1 MLTGHVY
8 TNVYSLPVSFLR
20 RELSAYFLG
29 LTISSPLCA
38 IAISQG
44 IFYYRTYGQDPRYLK
59 FLVAI
64 LVSMDSIRFVFLAH
78 TVYTSAMTLN
88 DVLHHL
94 DRTLMVVEVL
104 GACLACLVQSAYVM
118 RIWHTEIGGLIFEA
132 SGQGK
137 GLCSFGGPFDT
148 TEASNLL
155 NQINIVSRYT
165 QLGGNLMSD
174 ALITASMVYYFKVG
188 LRGTNFFGTRNI
200 LNRLID
206 YVLTIGLITSILSI
220 VSFAVFGASQDSQL
234 YFPLIH
240 FMICNV
246 YVNSFLVSLNWRMGL
261 RRAGLYGTGGMPLY
275 PSQPLYT
282 TFMPANI
289 SAPYGPGGAPLLPP
303 PQQLTGALQPMPAQQ
318 YGAAAPPTS
327 WALTKAE
334 KKEYDRIFR
343 SWDASGSGFISG
355 QVALEIF
362 GQSGLSKDDLARI
375 WGLAD
380 VDDRGKLN
388 LQEFYVAMGLIH
400 RRLNGIPIPEQLP
413 PELVPP
419 SARDLEGSV
428 SFLKDLL
435 KDETRSRSPSS
446 IDSPVSRLK
455 DRSFNGSGS
464 TLGTGRDATIYK
476 YNDSEPAGGFY
487 QPRSRHVNRSDVR
500 TRDDQSPASNLSDL
514 TRRLQNTAKLLDRS
528 VEADATRTS
537 EDDALDR
544 EMADLEYR
552 AKRLQDDIEY
562 VSHGPSSEAKNEER
576 RRLER
581 ELVDL
586 LHHRLPE
593 VAKKIEAREERREKE
608 KREWR
613 HQRDRAN
620 ERSGRFDYG
629 DDRDRYS
636 SRRVEEE
643 REMNRSR
650 GAYDYGRDRDRDDRG
665 REYDRGSYRRDSP
678 VDRYKD
684 REPEVSRARTP
695 PAQARSPPPPPPV
708 TTSALSPPSTSSRST
723 PSPAPTKNM
732 TPAERQEFARNEAK
746 RRIQARM
753 QALGISSPSTAA
765 SPTVDTSVEE
775 RLAEERREAEQKA
788 RIAEEKAAER
798 EQSRRERLESE
809 KALKEGKVTPSPAP
823 TTPTPTSTAAAP
835 TPTHKPAPPQPKPR
849 APAPPPPRKTAA
861 RPPPAPAAPP
871 APRPPAPPAVPT
883 VDPEEEALRARE
895 EALRK
900 QREARAERIRQLERE
915 EEEARLEEER
925 FKARI
930 AAAKA
935 TPVASP
941 AVVSPPV
948 AVAPPPPPA
957 PPAPP
962 SPAPPIPPS
971 VTPRS
976 TATSAVST
984 PSGASKTNPF
994 RKEGGAPSPATLPPT
1009 NASSTNPFF
1018 RPQTAPPASVPT
1030 PPKTPTPVP
1039 VKAAYNTA
1047 PGDSDGEDWDAVREY
1062 DEDEDSSDDEITK
1075 SRDTRAKIAE
1085 SLFGSG
1091 GGISRPSST
1100 PATSAAVAAPRI
1112 SSPAQVPSAP
1122 PPPPAPAPPIAPPAP
1137 TISPTAAPSGPGDV
1151 SALMKSIQGG
1161 AKLRSVQT
1169 IDKSKP
1175 QVLGRILGDDT
1186 PPVVNAA
1193 PRLPSPP
1200 SPALPETTSM
1210 IPASDGGSSKSA
1222 NSNRQSV
1229 DWYAGLAA
1237 DQGRGVDRLPSTTEE
1252 DEDEEVVPQQPASI
1266 PQIFVDLPV
1275 DSPRDPLAD
1284 IDKTVE
1290 HRVRTLYPYTGD
1302 SGDDLTFGENL
1313 ILIANPSK
1321 SGGDWWYGTIIKDG
1335 KSGLFPKTYVEA
1347 VATIKAKAL
1356 YAYEASNSDELSF
1369 DAGDELVVIDTIEPE
1384 WWKVESRGQVFVVPA
1399 SYLELLEGSSSRS
1412 LPDIALQVPMGSQ
1425 EVSDIG
1431 SDPNDAADAPQD
1443 LESTSDEDS
1452 DASEDDQYYSASD
1465 GTGSDDE
1472 IESSHEREAR
1482 EHERQLVLEAAGLVV
1497 KKDVEPPSPLLRR
1510 RSTRRRRPPPAAPRR
1525 TDSITSNK
1533 DLPAV
1538 PVLEHENDPSIRV
1551 ADAFDRYEHFR
1562 QSHGSVNA
1570 NRLSVA
1576 STSSMDTFGSPT
1588 STTTISTRGRKT
1600 PIESERPVI
1609 SAPILQLSPESPAR
1623 SPSPAFGTSWASLI
1637 DKTALQGIPPN
1648 ERKRQEAIFEFITTE
1663 SAYVRDLQLIVEVF
1677 YSSMLPLLDTKA
1689 VTVVFANV
1697 EDILLTNTSFMSV
1710 LEERQKEC
1718 RLYIDKI
1725 GDILQSHMPNMGVYM
1740 EYCVNQATAIQV
1752 LQSLRLANP
1761 ELAAHLQH
1769 LRDDPV
1775 VRNLDLS
1782 SYLLAPMQ
1790 RVTKYPLLIKQ
1801 ILHHTEPVEERASV
1815 QRALDIAESI
1825 LNQIN
1830 ESIRYQEGRQTLKRI
1845 SQNLWIG
1852 QGRLDLT
1859 APTRYMGDR
1868 RLVKEGMLT
1877 KSKSRRK
1884 LQVFLCNDVLVL
1896 TDEGIKSLYRMP
1908 IPLAEVQVRHAKD
1921 DVAFQLA
1928 LAYPRGGETIGLK
1941 ASSLRDCLEVQA
1953 MSEDNRAPDPSIPT
1967 GSHPPDINAPVPTS
1981 GVSPPAIRRRKEAP
1995 PPLVL
2000 QGGLSF
2006 LTSDPRPRATKK
2018 VIRRRASIFGAMFGS
2033 WKPKG
2038 IKKPAIQ
2045 PPIKCA
2051 DPASNPSDRGGLRL
2065 LKRASLGNLFSAR
2078 EPDENIEDSGY
2089 ARLTGWSPA
2098 PHTTKFPASLSP
2110 DTQVGPGSAN
2120 PFITPP
2126 RTPFSPVADNIQGP
2140 ESPGSPDSYF
2150 DVPQVRRGMGS
2161 SFKTLKILGE
2171 EAKDAIAAKY
2181 TQEL

>member
-1 MLTGHVY
+1 M
-8 TNVYSLPVSFLR
+8 YS
-20 RELSAYFLG
+20 
-29 LTISSPLCA
+29 
-38 IAISQG
+38 Q
-44 IFYYRTYGQDPRYLK
+44 
-59 FLVAI
+59 
-64 LVSMDSIRFVFLAH
+64 
-78 TVYTSAMTLN
+78 
-88 DVLHHL
+88 
-94 DRTLMVVEVL
+94 
-104 GACLACLVQSAYVM
+104 
-118 RIWHTEIGGLIFEA
+118 
-132 SGQGK
+132 
-137 GLCSFGGPFDT
+137 
-148 TEASNLL
+148 
-155 NQINIVSRYT
+155 
-165 QLGGNLMSD
+165 
-174 ALITASMVYYFKVG
+174 
-188 LRGTNFFGTRNI
+188 
-200 LNRLID
+200 
-206 YVLTIGLITSILSI
+206 
-220 VSFAVFGASQDSQL
+220 
-234 YFPLIH
+234 
-240 FMICNV
+240 
-246 YVNSFLVSLNWRMGL
+246 
-261 RRAGLYGTGGMPLY
+261 YGTGGMPLY

-303 PQQLTGALQPMPAQQ
+303 QQLAGALQPMPTQQ

-464 TLGTGRDATIYK
+464 TLSTGRDATIYK

-650 GAYDYGRDRDRDDRG
+650 GAYDYGRDRERDDRG
-665 REYDRGSYRRDSP
+665 RDYDRGSYRRDSP

-684 REPEVSRARTP
+684 RDAEVSRTRTP
-695 PAQARSPPPPPPV
+695 PAQARSPPPPV
-708 TTSALSPPSTSSRST
+708 TTSALSVPPSTSSRST

-775 RLAEERREAEQKA
+775 RLAEERKEAEEKA

-798 EQSRRERLESE
+798 EQLRRERLENE

-823 TTPTPTSTAAAP
+823 PTPTPTSTAAPPRP
-835 TPTHKPAPPQPKPR
+835 TPTHKPTPPQPKPR
-849 APAPPPPRKTAA
+849 APAPPPPRKAAA
-861 RPPPAPAAPP
+861 RPPPAPVAPVAPP
-871 APRPPAPPAVPT
+871 APRPPAPPVVST

-941 AVVSPPV
+941 AIMSPPV
-948 AVAPPPPPA
+948 VVAPPPPPA

-962 SPAPPIPPS
+962 SPTPPIPPS

-976 TATSAVST
+976 TVASAAST
-984 PSGASKTNPF
+984 PSVASKTNPF
-994 RKEGGAPSPATLPPT
+994 RKEGGAPSPAALPPT
-1009 NASSTNPFF
+1009 NASNTNPFF
-1018 RPQTAPPASVPT
+1018 RPQTAPPPSVPT

-1039 VKAAYNTA
+1039 VKTAYHTA
-1047 PGDSDGEDWDAVREY
+1047 PGDSDGEDWDAVKEY
-1062 DEDEDSSDDEITK
+1062 DDDEDSSDDEITK

-1091 GGISRPSST
+1091 GGGGISRPSST
-1100 PATSAAVAAPRI
+1100 PAMSAAAAPRI
-1112 SSPAQVPSAP
+1112 SSPAQVPTAP
-1122 PPPPAPAPPIAPPAP
+1122 PPPPAPAPPVAPQAP
-1137 TISPTAAPSGPGDV
+1137 TISPPNAAPSGPGDV
-1151 SALMKSIQGG
+1151 SALLKSIQGG

-1169 IDKSKP
+1169 VDKSQP
-1175 QVLGRILGDDT
+1175 MVLGKILGDDA
-1186 PPVVNAA
+1186 PPAHINAS
-1193 PRLPSPP
+1193 PRPASP
-1200 SPALPETTSM
+1200 PALPETSSM
-1210 IPASDGGSSKSA
+1210 IPVTDGGSSRST

-1252 DEDEEVVPQQPASI
+1252 DEDEEVATQQPASI

-1302 SGDDLTFGENL
+1302 GGDDLTFGENL

-1321 SGGDWWYGTIIKDG
+1321 SGGDWWYGTIVKDG
-1335 KSGLFPKTYVEA
+1335 KSGLFPKTYVETVTA
-1347 VATIKAKAL
+1347 IKAKAL
-1356 YAYEASNSDELSF
+1356 YAYEGSNLDELSF

-1384 WWKVESRGQVFVVPA
+1384 WWKVESRGQVFVAPA

-1412 LPDIALQVPMGSQ
+1412 LPDISSPVPVGSL
-1425 EVSDIG
+1425 EVRG
-1431 SDPNDAADAPQD
+1431 SDPNDAADGQQD
-1443 LESTSDEDS
+1443 NESTSDEDS
-1452 DASEDDQYYSASD
+1452 DGSEDDQYYSASD
-1465 GTGSDDE
+1465 GTGSDGE
-1472 IESSHEREAR
+1472 TESSHEREAR
-1482 EHERQLVLEAAGLVV
+1482 EHERQLVLEAAGLIVT
-1497 KKDVEPPSPLLRR
+1497 KDVESPPPLLRR

-1538 PVLEHENDPSIRV
+1538 PAVEHENDPSIRV

-1562 QSHGSVNA
+1562 QSHGGVNM

-1576 STSSMDTFGSPT
+1576 STSSMDTFSSPT
-1588 STTTISTRGRKT
+1588 STATISTSPSREGEGRSFSNFLPFIGGRKT
-1600 PIESERPVI
+1600 PVESERPVI
-1609 SAPILQLSPESPAR
+1609 SAPILQLSPDSPAR

-1663 SAYVRDLQLIVEVF
+1663 STYVRDLQLIVEVF

-1790 RVTKYPLLIKQ
+1790 RVTKYPLLIRQ
-1801 ILHHTEPVEERASV
+1801 ILHHTEAAEERASV

-1830 ESIRYQEGRQTLKRI
+1830 ESIRYQEGRETLKRI

-1896 TDEGIKSLYRMP
+1896 TDDGIKSLYRMP

-1921 DVAFQLA
+1921 DVVFQLA

-1941 ASSLRDCLEVQA
+1941 ASSLRDCLDWVQVIEKA
-1953 MSEDNRAPDPSIPT
+1953 S
-1967 GSHPPDINAPVPTS
+1967 
-1981 GVSPPAIRRRKEAP
+1981 RRCREAERKA
-1995 PPLVL
+1995 
-2000 QGGLSF
+2000 S
-2006 LTSDPRPRATKK
+2006 
-2018 VIRRRASIFGAMFGS
+2018 RR
-2033 WKPKG
+2033 
-2038 IKKPAIQ
+2038 
-2045 PPIKCA
+2045 
-2051 DPASNPSDRGGLRL
+2051 
-2065 LKRASLGNLFSAR
+2065 
-2078 EPDENIEDSGY
+2078 
-2089 ARLTGWSPA
+2089 
-2098 PHTTKFPASLSP
+2098 
-2110 DTQVGPGSAN
+2110 
-2120 PFITPP
+2120 
-2126 RTPFSPVADNIQGP
+2126 
-2140 ESPGSPDSYF
+2140 
-2150 DVPQVRRGMGS
+2150 
-2161 SFKTLKILGE
+2161 
-2171 EAKDAIAAKY
+2171 
-2181 TQEL
+2181 